1 MWVLLI
7 LERIKLYVQITESCL
22 SLLKWE
28 LFFNNAKRKQCFP
41 LNQRKKEVPWFP
53 EVLLSLSLWA
63 VNFIQSINNLFRLG
77 LCFPSPPALLSCTL
91 VIGKGRFGCWAQ
103 RGPRSQSAGASAAGP
118 GFSWATAGTSIQALR
133 LSF

>member
-1 MWVLLI
+1 MLKIPKWEGCCL
-7 LERIKLYVQITESCL
+7 ESCL

-63 VNFIQSINNLFRLG
+63 VNFIQSKNNLFRLDLG
-77 LCFPSPPALLSCTL
+77 FPSPPALLSCTL
-91 VIGKGRFGCWAQ
+91 VVGMGTFWVPGSEGTQITVCRSICCWPWTLLDNS
-103 RGPRSQSAGASAAGP
+103 RNIYPVS
-118 GFSWATAGTSIQALR
+118 
-133 LSF
+133 

>member
-28 LFFNNAKRKQCFP
+28 LFFNNAERKQCFP

-53 EVLLSLSLWA
+53 KVLLSLSLWA
-63 VNFIQSINNLFRLG
+63 VYFIQSKNNLFRLD
-77 LCFPSPPALLSCTL
+77 LFFPSPPALLGCTL
-91 VIGKGRFGCWAQ
+91 LIGKGTSGCWAH
-103 RGPRSQSAGASAAGP
+103 R
-118 GFSWATAGTSIQALR
+118 
-133 LSF
+133 

>member
-53 EVLLSLSLWA
+53 KVLLSQSLWA
-63 VNFIQSINNLFRLG
+63 VYFSQSKNNLFSLDLR
-77 LCFPSPPALLSCTL
+77 FPSPPALLSCTL
-91 VIGKGRFGCWAQ
+91 VVGKGICGCYAQ
-103 RGPRSQSAGASAAGP
+103 R
-118 GFSWATAGTSIQALR
+118 
-133 LSF
+133 